1 MNLVHFS
8 HTNLIFKSRR
18 CSPTFSEY
26 FKFKTTFQIRTDAQ
40 RRENN
45 NVNYAYVY
53 CTESANVID
62 FLEIVVNSPDLE
74 SPKNSLAVQ
83 DNWIQEKEKGGHN

>member
-40 RRENN
+40 RRGNN

-53 CTESANVID
+53 CTESDKLSDNLID
-62 FLEIVVNSPDLE
+62 FLEIVVNFRLRKPQKF
-74 SPKNSLAVQ
+74 P
-83 DNWIQEKEKGGHN
+83 GRTG